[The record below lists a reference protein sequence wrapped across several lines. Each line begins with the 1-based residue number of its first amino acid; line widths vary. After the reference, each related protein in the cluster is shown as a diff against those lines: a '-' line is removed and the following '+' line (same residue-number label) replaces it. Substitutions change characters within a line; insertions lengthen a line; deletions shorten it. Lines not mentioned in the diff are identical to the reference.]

1 MKILVPMAGL
11 IDVAAERDRL
21 QKRRDKTV
29 ADEQKITAKLAN
41 EKFVTRAPEDV
52 VAKERGRQE
61 ALLRDISQLDVQLAK
76 LAELD

>member
-1 MKILVPMAGL
+1 
-11 IDVAAERDRL
+11 
-21 QKRRDKTV
+21 
-29 ADEQKITAKLAN
+29 
-41 EKFVTRAPEDV
+41 V